1 MNRYERLKISLDKF
15 MDKFNPGGSMSLL
28 NSSDRQAAIR
38 KCKRL
43 LKVSKSIS
51 DKSDVK
57 THRDIHFLQTFA

>member
-1 MNRYERLKISLDKF
+1 